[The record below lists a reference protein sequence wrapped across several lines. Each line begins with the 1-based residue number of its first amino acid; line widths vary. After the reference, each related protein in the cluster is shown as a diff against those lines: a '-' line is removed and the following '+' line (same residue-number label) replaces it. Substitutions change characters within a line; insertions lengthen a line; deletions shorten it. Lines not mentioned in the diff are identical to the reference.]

1 MAEFRIDRLRFNWK
15 GAWATA
21 VAYRKDDV
29 VQYGGR
35 VYVALA
41 NHTAAASFYTDL
53 DNLVAGESTPRWE
66 LMNDGSEW
74 KGDWIP
80 SNFYK
85 EKDIVK

>member
-35 VYVALA
+35 VYVPLTLQRRRA
-41 NHTAAASFYTDL
+41 YTDL
-53 DNLVAGESTPRWE
+53 TLLQENQPKMGTNE
-66 LMNDGSEW
+66 
-74 KGDWIP
+74 
-80 SNFYK
+80 
-85 EKDIVK
+85 